1 MITAT
6 LRTVRGA
13 RNEEETVRT
22 IRPCPD
28 CDATGYDRN
37 STAGS
42 DRETPLCERCGGTG
56 WVFADTGKRI
66 VPAPGD
72 GKQRFDPERNQIVEA
87 RHSRERT
94 YGRARTPL
102 QEKGAA
108 MIAGANG
115 IARQHNDLL
124 DRRY

>member
-28 CDATGYDRN
+28 CDATGYNRKSAD
-37 STAGS
+37 AS
-42 DRETPLCERCGGTG
+42 DRETSLCERCVGTG

-66 VPAPGD
+66 TPSPGD
-72 GKQRFDPERNQIVEA
+72 GKQCFDPERNEIVEA

-94 YGRARTPL
+94 YDRARTPL

-108 MIAGANG
+108 MIA
-115 IARQHNDLL
+115 RQRTDLL
-124 DRRY
+124 GRRY